1 MTTNSGVEVLCIYRI
16 KPGQEQAFLRLL
28 ARHWP
33 TLRRAGLATE
43 TPATVQRSRD
53 RAGHTVFVEL
63 FSWKNAEAPGLA
75 HQTPE
80 VMAVWEPMGAL
91 CDGMEFLDVEP
102 VTVDFA
108 AG

>member
-1 MTTNSGVEVLCIYRI
+1 MTTNSGVEVLCIYRV
-16 KPGQEQAFLRLL
+16 KPGQEPAFLRLL

-33 TLRRAGLATE
+33 TLRGSGLATD
-43 TPATVQRSRD
+43 TPATVQKARD

-63 FSWKNAEAPGLA
+63 FAWKNPEAPSLA
-75 HQTPE
+75 HQSPE

-102 VTVDFA
+102 VTLSGA
-108 AG
+108 AA